1 MDCVEYLTHENPKE
15 EAKGK
20 YLYPDS
26 AVRANFDFH
35 AELTVRAERK
45 AKYGCAADRMMPV
58 KEMEIHV
65 LQDGWSVRQ
74 SVLSPPLVYVDVRA
88 KLFKLCLVIT
98 LPTSRQQA
106 YWMVN

>member
-74 SVLSPPLVYVDVRA
+74 SVLSPPPGICGRA
-88 KLFKLCLVIT
+88 
-98 LPTSRQQA
+98 SQA
-106 YWMVN
+106 FQALSCDYLAN

>member
-15 EAKGK
+15 KAKGK

-35 AELTVRAERK
+35 AEMTIRAERK
-45 AKYGCAADRMMPV
+45 AKYGSAADRMMPV

-65 LQDGWSVRQ
+65 LQDGWPVRQ
-74 SVLSPPLVYVDVRA
+74 SRAIAPLVYVDVRD
-88 KLFKLCLVIT
+88 KLFKLCLDY
-98 LPTSRQQA
+98 LANQPPYAS
-106 YWMVN
+106 

>member
-1 MDCVEYLTHENPKE
+1 MDCVEYLTRENPKE

-45 AKYGCAADRMMPV
+45 AKYGSAADRMMPV

-74 SVLSPPLVYVDVRA
+74 SRAIAPWYMWTCETSFSRFVL
-88 KLFKLCLVIT
+88 IT
-98 LPTSRQQA
+98 LPTSLQQA